1 MRIVIA
7 GGTGFLGTALIRTFR
22 ADGHRVLV
30 LSRRPRHGDDRAWSP
45 ADPSARS
52 WMSVV
57 DGADAVINLAGES
70 IATRRWTDARKRAL
84 RESRVNATTA
94 LVDAIEAARQRPA
107 VFLSA
112 SAIGIYGDRG
122 DEPLTED
129 SAAGADFLAGI
140 CVEWERLAQ
149 RASAASRVV
158 LLRTGL
164 VLDRSGG
171 VLPPLALPFRLFV
184 GGPVGSGR
192 QYMSWIHLD
201 DWVGLVTWALTTNL
215 VSGPLNLTAPAPVTN
230 ADFGRALGHALGR
243 PSFMPTPAFALRL
256 ALGEMADALILGG
269 QRVLPAK
276 AEGMG
281 YQFRYAQLERALRA
295 MFA

>member
-1 MRIVIA
+1 MTIVIA
-7 GGTGFLGTALIRTFR
+7 GGTGFLGSALIRSFR

-30 LSRRPRHGDDRAWSP
+30 LTRRPRHGDDRAWTP
-45 ADPSARS
+45 GDTTNRS
-52 WMSVV
+52 WMDVV

-70 IATRRWTDARKRAL
+70 IATRRWTNARKGAL
-84 RESRVNATTA
+84 RESRVNATTS
-94 LVDAIEAARQRPA
+94 LVQAIDTAQRRPP

-122 DEPLTED
+122 DVPLTED
-129 SAAGADFLAGI
+129 SAPGADFLASI
-140 CVEWERLAQ
+140 CLEWERLA
-149 RASAASRVV
+149 RTAAPASRIV

-164 VLDRSGG
+164 VLNRSGG

-192 QYMSWIHLD
+192 QFMSWIHLD
-201 DWVGLVTWALTTNL
+201 DWVGIVRWALATNG

-230 ADFGRALGHALGR
+230 ADFGRALGRALGR
-243 PSFMPTPAFALRL
+243 PSFMPTPAFPLRL

-269 QRVLPAK
+269 QRVLPAR
-276 AEGMG
+276 AEAMG
-281 YQFRYAQLERALRA
+281 YRFKYATVDEALRA
-295 MFA
+295 IYS